1 MRLYRNRILHDNTH
15 YTQSRN
21 ADVVNIN
28 KSRIKYNNN
37 LHGLMWYKLTDR

>member
-1 MRLYRNRILHDNTH
+1 MHANTH

-28 KSRIKYNNN
+28 LRIKYNNNNN
-37 LHGLMWYKLTDR
+37 LHGLMWYEFTDL